1 MALSISKNLDLTK
14 KQEQKISEIAKIIRQ
29 ASPGHNAKFYA
40 DLVLK
45 RILAKEKGE
54 LEATLKLEQGL
65 PSFLEET
72 AVEIRRRKSIIRH
85 SSPKKPQTS
94 KSSSILQRRIPF
106 GNITNFETSLKVNYF
121 IH

>member
-106 GNITNFETSLKVNYF
+106 GNITNVETSQKVNYF

>member
-1 MALSISKNLDLTK
+1 MAWTLKKKSYCVFILNL
-14 KQEQKISEIAKIIRQ
+14 
-29 ASPGHNAKFYA
+29 FYA

-45 RILAKEKGE
+45 RILAKEKEE

-85 SSPKKPQTS
+85 SSPKKPAIS
-94 KSSSILQRRIPF
+94 KSAIPQRRIPF
-106 GNITNFETSLKVNYF
+106 GNITNVESSQKVNF
-121 IH
+121 IHYSSVLHSGPE